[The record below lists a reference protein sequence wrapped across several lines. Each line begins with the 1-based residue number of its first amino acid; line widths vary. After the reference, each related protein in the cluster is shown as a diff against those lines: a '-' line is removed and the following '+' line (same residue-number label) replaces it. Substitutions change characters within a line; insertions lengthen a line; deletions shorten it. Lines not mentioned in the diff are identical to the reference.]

1 MAGGGSVTIAAA
13 VKRVSGWRATHA
25 VSLGYWS
32 ASFVARIRAEGH
44 IPRLAFKVQFK
55 MDGKIFDSEGHYV
68 ADIRASKIYDLSGKR
83 LYDLRGQKIYKP
95 TGELIGHL
103 SSVAGDRRLDK
114 STDRLFPKYSPA
126 GLSSWG
132 LKAKPK

>member
-1 MAGGGSVTIAAA
+1 
-13 VKRVSGWRATHA
+13 
-25 VSLGYWS
+25 
-32 ASFVARIRAEGH
+32 
-44 IPRLAFKVQFK
+44 

-95 TGELIGHL
+95 TGELVGHL

-126 GLSSWG
+126 DLASWG
-132 LKAKPK
+132 LKAKLK

>member
-1 MAGGGSVTIAAA
+1 
-13 VKRVSGWRATHA
+13 
-25 VSLGYWS
+25 
-32 ASFVARIRAEGH
+32 
-44 IPRLAFKVQFK
+44 

-126 GLSSWG
+126 GVSRGAESE
-132 LKAKPK
+132 AEIAIADRD